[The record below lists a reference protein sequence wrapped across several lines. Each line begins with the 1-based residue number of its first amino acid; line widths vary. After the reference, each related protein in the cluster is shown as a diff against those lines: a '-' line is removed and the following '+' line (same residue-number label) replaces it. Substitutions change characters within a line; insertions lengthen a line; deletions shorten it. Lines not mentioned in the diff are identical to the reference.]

1 MQFDWSVVIDA
12 LPALLGGARL
22 TVLIAFAGLVGG
34 IAVGAVAGFMRAYGN
49 WLLNAIAFVYVEI
62 IRGTPIVVQVMFIY
76 FALPMLADIRV
87 NPMTA
92 AITAIIV
99 NAGAYI
105 AEIVRGTLL
114 SVSKGL
120 QEAGLA
126 LGLPM
131 WKVLAY
137 VVGPIA
143 FRRMIPPLGN
153 QFIVSLKDTSLFI
166 VIGVGE
172 LTRQGQEIMAANFRA
187 VEIWT
192 AVAILYLILTGVL
205 TFALRFTEKRMR
217 IL

>member
-34 IAVGAVAGFMRAYGN
+34 IAVGAIAGFMRAYGN

-76 FALPMLADIRV
+76 FALPLLADIRV

-120 QEAGLA
+120 KEAGLA

-192 AVAILYLILTGVL
+192 AVAILYLIMTGVL
-205 TFALRFTEKRMR
+205 TFSLRFTEKRMR

>member
-1 MQFDWSVVIDA
+1 MEFDWSVVVEA

-22 TVLIAFAGLVGG
+22 TLLIALAGIAGGILVGTL
-34 IAVGAVAGFMRAYGN
+34 AGFMRAYGN
-49 WLLNAIAFVYVEI
+49 WLLNAIAFAYVEI
-62 IRGTPIVVQVMFIY
+62 VRGTPIVVQVMFIY
-76 FALPMLADIRV
+76 FALPMLADVRV

-92 AITAIIV
+92 AIASIIF

-114 SVSKGL
+114 SVNKGL
-120 QEAGLA
+120 KEAGMA

-172 LTRQGQEIMAANFRA
+172 LTRQGQEIMASNFRA

-192 AVAILYLILTGVL
+192 AVAILYLIMTGVL
-205 TFALRFTEKRMR
+205 TMVLRYTEKRMR
-217 IL
+217 ML